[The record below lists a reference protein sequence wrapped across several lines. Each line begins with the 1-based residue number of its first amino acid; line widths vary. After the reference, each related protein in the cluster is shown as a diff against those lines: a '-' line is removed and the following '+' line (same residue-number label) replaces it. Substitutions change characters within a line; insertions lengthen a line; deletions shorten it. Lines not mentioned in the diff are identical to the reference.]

1 MRTLRIK
8 LIGALTTQFTSE
20 AESAVARLKDG
31 VAPYTRFVRTE
42 RERIEK
48 TEATLAGVR
57 QRLSALRARSQEVVD
72 ARSGRLGRSGP
83 QG

>member
-1 MRTLRIK
+1 
-8 LIGALTTQFTSE
+8 LTTQFTSE

-31 VAPYTRFVRTE
+31 VAPYTRFVRAE

-48 TEATLAGVR
+48 TEATLAGVG
-57 QRLSALRARSQEVVD
+57 QRLSALRARSQAVVN
-72 ARSGRLGRSGP
+72 AGPGRVGRSKP

>member
-1 MRTLRIK
+1 
-8 LIGALTTQFTSE
+8 QFTSE
-20 AESAVARLKDG
+20 AESAVTRMKEG
-31 VAPYTRFVRTE
+31 MAPFTRFIRAE

-57 QRLSALRARSQEVVD
+57 QRLSVLRARSQAVVN
-72 ARSGRLGRSGP
+72 ARPSHKDRSEP